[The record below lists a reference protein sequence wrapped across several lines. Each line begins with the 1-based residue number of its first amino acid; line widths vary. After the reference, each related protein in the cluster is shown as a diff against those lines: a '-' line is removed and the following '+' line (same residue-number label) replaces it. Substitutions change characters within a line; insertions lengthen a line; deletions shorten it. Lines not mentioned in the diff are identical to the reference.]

1 MPKLN
6 CQEVENLLEAFHDN
20 ELDGVSSLAV
30 QEHLDECLDCRRQL
44 CWLREVEASLQR
56 LSESVPPPTQELRRR
71 IRQPTLKQQPGP
83 LLTLFRAYGR
93 LAAVVSLALLF
104 ALAAIVLLTE
114 RTGADVMLFVR
125 DSAKLARNANT
136 NLVEFGTSDTEQAEL
151 WLKQRMGFTS
161 RIPSPSGFKLVGARC
176 CHINGKPVGLLLFER
191 DGRRLSCYVGRSS
204 MTVLRGFDDAT
215 PEGIRLGTC
224 EGRHVAAWDAGDV
237 SYLLVTDLTKETLL
251 AVANEVVKGTAQS
264 LKQ

>member
-6 CQEVENLLEAFHDN
+6 CQEARDLLEAFHDN

-30 QEHLDECLDCRRQL
+30 QEHLDECPNCRRPW
-44 CWLREVEASLQR
+44 CWLCEVEASLQR
-56 LSESVPPPTQELRRR
+56 LSESVPSPTQELRRR
-71 IRQPTLKQQPGP
+71 IRQPPPRQPGP
-83 LLTLFRAYGR
+83 VLALFRAYGR
-93 LAAVVSLALLF
+93 LAGVVSLALLF

-125 DSAKLARNANT
+125 DSAKMARNANP
-136 NLVEFGTSDTEQAEL
+136 VELGTSDTERAEQ
-151 WLKQRMGFTS
+151 WLKQRMGFTP
-161 RIPSPSGFKLVGARC
+161 RIPSPSGFKLVGARS
-176 CHINGKPVGLLLFER
+176 CHINSKPVGILLFER
-191 DGRRLSCYVGRSS
+191 DGQLLSCYVGRSS
-204 MTVLRGFDDAT
+204 MTALRGFDDAT

-224 EGRHVAAWDAGDV
+224 EGRHVAAWDAGEF

-251 AVANEVVKGTAQS
+251 AVASEIANGTSQS